1 MKNSIFVKYN
11 IKVEKIYSKDSNNY
25 FFNNNQKYYIVLCN
39 HDLKYLKTLYDLT
52 NRLYLSGI
60 RVNTF
65 ILNKD
70 KEFYSKWNNKILII
84 IKENDIEDEISLN
97 KIKRYNINNNL
108 IVYNPMEE
116 WKNEIDTLENEI
128 IEYNKEFP
136 LIQESFNYF
145 IGMGENAIQFVEQ
158 IKNKINIM
166 SNSIGHKVDDNLFND
181 YNINDPFNFIRVNK
195 TYDISNYIKYKL
207 FGGSISF
214 NEISEVFSSLND
226 DEIIYLFS
234 CLLYPNYYFELI
246 KKILLKDHKEDDI
259 MLYISKRDKY
269 RQMLSFCQKLVKNR
283 GIQSFINWID
293 K

>member
-1 MKNSIFVKYN
+1 M
-11 IKVEKIYSKDSNNY
+11 
-25 FFNNNQKYYIVLCN
+25 
-39 HDLKYLKTLYDLT
+39 KYLKTLYDLT

-116 WKNEIDTLENEI
+116 WKNEIDTLENEM